1 MMQMSRITDR
11 AAISGRYLGFE
22 PTPGMEAAIAA
33 ATPGD
38 RHPSFM
44 QAAHLDLRTDT
55 RETGEQDDIWLG
67 FTYRVRGAFDVDAM
81 ARALTR
87 WVRRHGVMR
96 GWFVADEDRRTG
108 WARVDL
114 AEEDI
119 AFAPVDEGSVAA
131 EDVNDRISD
140 EFRSGCNP
148 LGRIG
153 YCVRAV
159 VGEEETIVYLGL
171 DHSYTDGFSF
181 FLVHFELEALY
192 REETG
197 GEAVELQPVGDF
209 MDFAQIERE
218 RVEGIDMT
226 HPSLAGWADFWF
238 AGDEE
243 LGRFPLPLGTTADEA
258 VELERHHHPLITGE
272 EAAALDAAAERLG
285 TRTTHLV
292 YAAIGMAARELGDA
306 SSLRFLNPVHT
317 REAPE
322 WFLAAGWFINV
333 MPVHVDVAEGDLV
346 EVAGRVRQSFRSARA
361 ASELPAMKVYDIV
374 EQALGV
380 KLSQVGERF
389 MLSYMDL
396 RHLPG
401 AAGWADADAVL
412 VSRGGRDSN
421 ATSWV
426 MREESGM
433 HVLSIL
439 PDTSE
444 GLTNIERLYTRA
456 ADHLRAVIQHSDQ
469 QSEGSLVAG

>member
-1 MMQMSRITDR
+1 MMKMSRITDR
-11 AAISGRYLGFE
+11 ESIDGTYLRFE
-22 PTPGMEAAIAA
+22 PTPSMEAAMSA

-55 RETGEQDDIWLG
+55 SESGEQDDIWLG
-67 FTYRVRGAFDVDAM
+67 FTYRIPGRFDADAM

-96 GWFVADEDRRTG
+96 GWFVADEDRQTG

-119 AFAPVDEGSVAA
+119 AFAPVDEGRIPAV
-131 EDVNDRISD
+131 DVNDRISD
-140 EFRSGCNP
+140 DFRAGCNP
-148 LGRIG
+148 LGSIG

-159 VGEEETIVYLGL
+159 VGEDETIIYLGL

-181 FLVHFELEALY
+181 FLVYFELDALY

-197 GEAVELQPVGDF
+197 GEATELPPVGDF
-209 MDFAQIERE
+209 MDFAQTERA
-218 RVEGIDMT
+218 RVADVDMN
-226 HPSLAGWADFWF
+226 HPSLPGWAEFWF

-243 LGRFPLPLGTTADEA
+243 LGRFPLPLGATQEEP
-258 VELERHHHPLITGE
+258 VELESHHDELITGE
-272 EAAALDAAAERLG
+272 EAAALDAAAERVG
-285 TRTTHLV
+285 ARTTQLV
-292 YAAIGMAARELGDA
+292 YAAIGLAARDLGDA
-306 SSLRFLNPVHT
+306 GSLRFLNPVHT
-317 REAPE
+317 RESAE
-322 WFLAAGWFINV
+322 WLLAAGWFINV

-346 EVAGRVRQSFRSARA
+346 EVASRVRQSFRTARA
-361 ASELPAMKVYDIV
+361 ASELPARKVYDIV
-374 EQALGV
+374 EQGLGV
-380 KLSQVGERF
+380 QLSDVGERF

-401 AAGWADADAVL
+401 AAGWAEADAVL

-426 MREESGM
+426 MREDSGM

-439 PDTSE
+439 PGTSE
-444 GLTNIERLYTRA
+444 GMDNVARLYARA
-456 ADHLRAVIQHSDQ
+456 GEHLRSI
-469 QSEGSLVAG
+469 L

>member
-1 MMQMSRITDR
+1 MMKMHRITDR
-11 AAISGRYLGFE
+11 SSISGCYLKFE
-22 PTPGMEAAIAA
+22 PTAAMESAIGV
-33 ATPGD
+33 ATPGE

-44 QAAHLDLRTDT
+44 QAAHLDLRTET
-55 RETGEQDDIWLG
+55 RESGEQDDIWLG
-67 FTYRVRGAFDVDAM
+67 FTYRVPGVFDADAM

-96 GWFVADEDRRTG
+96 GWFVHDASSQTG

-119 AFAPVDEGSVAA
+119 AFEPVDEGRIAA
-131 EDVNDRISD
+131 EDVNDRISND
-140 EFRSGCNP
+140 FRAGCNP

-159 VGEEETIVYLGL
+159 VGEDETIIYLGL

-181 FLVHFELEALY
+181 FLVHFELDAFY

-197 GEAVELQPVGDF
+197 GEAVDLPPVGNF

-218 RVEGIDMT
+218 RVAGVDMS
-226 HPSLAGWADFWF
+226 HPSLSGWAEFWF

-243 LGRFPLPLGTTADEA
+243 LGRFPLPLGATTDDP
-258 VELERHHHPLITGE
+258 VELESHHSPLISGE

-292 YAAIGMAARELGDA
+292 YAAIGLAARELGDA
-306 SSLRFLNPVHT
+306 QSLRFLNPVHT

-322 WFLAAGWFINV
+322 WLLAAGWFINV
-333 MPVHVDVAEGDLV
+333 MPVHV
-346 EVAGRVRQSFRSARA
+346 EVAGGNLVDVAGRMRESFRAARR
-361 ASELPAMKVYDIV
+361 ASELPARKVYEIV
-374 EQALGV
+374 EQQLGV
-380 KLSQVGERF
+380 ELSEVGERF

-401 AAGWADADAVL
+401 ATGWADADAVL

-426 MREESGM
+426 MREDSGL

-439 PDTSE
+439 PGTGE
-444 GLTNIERLYTRA
+444 GLESVERLYARA
-456 ADHLRAVIQHSDQ
+456 AEHLCSV
-469 QSEGSLVAG
+469 V

>member
-1 MMQMSRITDR
+1 MMRMSRITDR
-11 AAISGRYLGFE
+11 AAISGRYLSFE
-22 PTPGMEAAIAA
+22 PSPGMEAAIET

-44 QAAHLDLRTDT
+44 QAAHLDLRTET
-55 RETGEQDDIWLG
+55 KETGEQDDIWLG
-67 FTYRVRGAFDVDAM
+67 FTYRVPGSFDADAM
-81 ARALTR
+81 ARAITR

-96 GWFVADEDRRTG
+96 GWFVPDHDRRTG

-119 AFAPVDEGSVAA
+119 SFEPTDEGSIAA
-131 EDVNDRISD
+131 RDVNDRVSD
-140 EFRSGCNP
+140 EFRASCNP

-153 YCVRAV
+153 YCFRAV
-159 VGEEETIVYLGL
+159 VGAEETIVYLGL

-181 FLVHFELEALY
+181 FLVHFELAALY

-197 GEAVELQPVGDF
+197 GQTAELPPVGDF
-209 MDFAQIERE
+209 MDFAQVERQ
-218 RVEGIDMT
+218 RVEGVDMT
-226 HPSLAGWADFWF
+226 HPSLPGWADFWF

-243 LGRFPLPLGTTADEA
+243 LGRFPLPLGATADA
-258 VELERHHHPLITGE
+258 PVELESHHHPLITGE
-272 EAAALDAAAERLG
+272 EATALDAAAERLG

-292 YAAIGMAARELGDA
+292 YASIGLAARDLGDA
-306 SSLRFLNPVHT
+306 GCLRFLNPVHT

-322 WFLAAGWFINV
+322 WLLSAGWFINV
-333 MPVHVDVAEGDLV
+333 MPVHVDLAEGDLV
-346 EVAGRVRQSFRSARA
+346 EVAGRVRQSFRSARG
-361 ASELPAMKVYDIV
+361 ASQLPAMKIYDIV

-401 AAGWADADAVL
+401 ATGWADADAVL

-439 PDTSE
+439 PATAE
-444 GLTNIERLYTRA
+444 GLDNVGRLYTRA
-456 ADHLRAVIQHSDQ
+456 AEHLRAVI
-469 QSEGSLVAG
+469 